1 MILPEVKTFKH
12 NVFKDKRGSLWTIW
26 KNKNFFNIKLKFN
39 HDKVSASKKNVLRG
53 IHGDN
58 KSWKLI
64 TCLYG
69 KIFFVVVD
77 NRKQSKNYLKFM
89 STTLKDTDYKSILI
103 PPNFGNGHL
112 VMSDYA
118 VFYYKWSYPGVYPDA
133 DKQFTIKWNDE
144 RLNIKWPIK
153 NPILQK
159 RDK

>member
-1 MILPEVKTFKH
+1 MILPEVKIFKH

-118 VFYYKWSYPGVYPDA
+118 VFHYKWSYSGVYPDA

-153 NPILQK
+153 NLILQK